1 MLSLFLRT
9 IHFFDFESVW
19 HLFPIRTS
27 NRDQLKSYLQE
38 KGVDTLIHYP
48 ISIMKQK
55 AFSEIDFSGYS
66 CPIGNSAPSKLL
78 SLPIGPHL
86 TLDNIKAICNLIE
99 EFYK

>member
-1 MLSLFLRT
+1 
-9 IHFFDFESVW
+9 
-19 HLFPIRTS
+19 
-27 NRDQLKSYLQE
+27 
-38 KGVDTLIHYP
+38 
-48 ISIMKQK
+48 MKQK